1 MPGEGFSGRAC
12 RSPVALDDQQKPRR
26 STRAPSRA
34 VPVKP
39 AAHFRMLRGCFA
51 ELAFGGHHSFDSR
64 YLAHSGHPSASDRA
78 CLMSGFEV
86 QPT

>member
-1 MPGEGFSGRAC
+1 MMTD
-12 RSPVALDDQQKPRR
+12 RSQDEAPVRP
-26 STRAPSRA
+26 A
-34 VPVKP
+34 VPSSVKP

-51 ELAFGGHHSFDSR
+51 EVAFGGHHTFDSR
-64 YLAHSGHPSASDRA
+64 YLAHSGYPSASDRA